1 MFIPNSG
8 HKSAELVKV
17 LIEIETLA
25 ELEMDIA
32 NCRGQSY
39 DNASNKSGVYSALQA
54 WIKALNPYAEFVPC
68 AAHSLN
74 LVGICAASS
83 CTEAINFFS
92 ILQEL

>member
-54 WIKALNPYAEFVPC
+54 WIKALNPYAEFV
-68 AAHSLN
+68 HSLN